1 MRNEKIE
8 HGRLWKGK
16 NMKKKFLCLLT
27 TVVAAIGMATMVN
40 AATIESN
47 GKVNKVDSVMV
58 SDPMSVADTYEWG
71 EGEEHIDDVY
81 KVKFTLDQPA
91 YVKVS
96 VNSTICYNGLSS
108 LGVLKSAIIT
118 TINGKIIGESIGT
131 SMGSIFTNEEYVSY
145 LILEKG
151 TYYVVYNGKGNSSY
165 CRDSKGSVTTT
176 IEAEDVM
183 RTGNVTGVSSKSMIP
198 LTNNKAG
205 YGYISNLY
213 SEQYFKFTV
222 TKQSKVSLDMSI
234 ADTPSCFTPV
244 IKYELFSIGGVS
256 YTEKLKKQKNSA
268 QYSTTERRQLGE
280 EGSFNNFP
288 KSGSTGY
295 VTLPKGTYYLKI
307 SGISGY
313 SAIKV
318 TPHITEIKST
328 PTLKAPKLKK
338 YKKNTKKITGT
349 ATKKATVKIKVGKK
363 TYTVKANAK
372 GKFTVKL
379 KAKLK
384 RKTKIVVYAKLKGYK
399 DSKKVTYKVK

>member
-1 MRNEKIE
+1 
-8 HGRLWKGK
+8 
-16 NMKKKFLCLLT
+16 MKKKLLCLLT
-27 TVVAAIGMATMVN
+27 TVVATIGMATMVN
-40 AATIESN
+40 AATIESS

-71 EGEEHIDDVY
+71 EGEEHINDVY

-96 VNSTICYNGLSS
+96 VNSTICYKGLDN
-108 LGVLKSAIIT
+108 LGNLNNAIVT
-118 TINGKIIGESIGT
+118 TVGGKMLGESIGSNIGT
-131 SMGSIFTNEEYVSY
+131 IFTNEEHSRYYV
-145 LILEKG
+145 LEKG
-151 TYYVVYNGKGNSSY
+151 TYYVVYNGKESENYSKQSS
-165 CRDSKGSVTTT
+165 GTVTTT
-176 IEAEDVM
+176 IEAEDVT
-183 RTGNVTGVSSKSMIP
+183 RTGNVTGAASKSMIP
-198 LTNNKAG
+198 LTNNKAS

-222 TKQSKVSLDMSI
+222 SKQSKVSLDMSL
-234 ADTPSCFTPV
+234 ADTPSCLTPLV
-244 IKYELFSIGGVS
+244 QYELFSIGGTS
-256 YTEKLKKQKNSA
+256 YTEKLKMQKNSA
-268 QYSTTERRQLGE
+268 KYSTTERRQLGE
-280 EGSFNNFP
+280 GGGFDNFP

-307 SGISGY
+307 SGISGQG
-313 SAIKV
+313 AVKV

-349 ATKKATVKIKVGKK
+349 ATKKATVKVKIGKK
-363 TYTVKANAK
+363 TYTVKANSK

-384 RKTKIVVYAKLKGYK
+384 RKNKIVIYAKLKGYK